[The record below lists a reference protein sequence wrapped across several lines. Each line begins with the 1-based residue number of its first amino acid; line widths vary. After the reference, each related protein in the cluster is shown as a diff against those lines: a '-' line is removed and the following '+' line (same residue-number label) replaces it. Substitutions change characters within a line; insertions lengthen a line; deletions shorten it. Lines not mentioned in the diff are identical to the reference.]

1 MALRTLSFH
10 ELFSLHAVLDEE
22 CRPLG
27 EHRAP
32 SPLAGAAATQHRTCP
47 YPGSR
52 HEHARPMNLS
62 ALKQTTKHLDEVLA
76 GLSALRT
83 WCVGDGGGAAAS
95 TLEETWRL
103 TAGAAV
109 LPAFLLHRKGGLVD
123 RGEPGEDGSLDAG
136 TAVLYKACLGLK
148 FLIEQRV
155 LEELLAT
162 GGLDGR
168 KAADELAGYSESSG
182 WLVGVS
188 EVCAATTVMIDDVLG
203 VMVKGEG
210 APAVRCRLVDAIG
223 EPSAF
228 QDFMRASWELY
239 GLLLCYSTWS
249 AWTMWSPWGSGRDGS
264 AQERLAALTAE
275 DPPLQNQLSL
285 TMGMRRISTALSALP
300 HEKCAALLDGFRA
313 VVAPIGDEAMNASLV
328 ASFQVLAAERDEART
343 EAFVVERVRAL
354 EARLNAALGR
364 EPASGRPIEL
374 AAYRAPAR
382 SAG

>member
-32 SPLAGAAATQHRTCP
+32 SPLPGAAPTQHRTCP

-62 ALKQTTKHLDEVLA
+62 ALKQTTKHMDEVLA

-83 WCVGDGGGAAAS
+83 WCRGDGGGAAAS

-109 LPAFLLHRKGGLVD
+109 LPAFLIHRLDGLGD
-123 RGEPGEDGSLDAG
+123 SDAPLDAG

-155 LEELLAT
+155 LEELLAR
-162 GGLDGR
+162 GVLDGR

-188 EVCAATTVMIDDVLG
+188 EVCAATTVMIDDVLQ

-210 APAVRCRLVDAIG
+210 APAVRCRLVEAVG
-223 EPSAF
+223 APAAF
-228 QDFMRASWELY
+228 QELMRASWELY

-249 AWTMWSPWGSGRDGS
+249 AWTTWSPWGSGRDGS
-264 AQERLAALTAE
+264 ETARLAAITAE
-275 DPPLQNQLSL
+275 DPPLQNRLSL

-300 HEKCAALLDGFRA
+300 HDRCTALLEGFRA
-313 VVAPIGDEAMNASLV
+313 VVSPAGDESLV
-328 ASFQVLAAERDEART
+328 ESYRFLAAERDAAKA
-343 EAFVVERVRAL
+343 EAFVAARVIAL

-364 EPASGRPIEL
+364 EPSSARQVDL